1 MLRCRLQCS
10 FVHWASAS
18 LHPAQ
23 RALSSCP
30 VASQLGDS
38 WPGKRN
44 KCQIAQKQTARF
56 CVLFAFVVSGSYLS
70 SRAVASQ
77 VLSAYKGLTS
87 VFGMGTGG
95 TPWLNHRNGMVCF
108 QRTLKTA
115 LLFNSLRSS
124 PRPISTGQLRTLL
137 HFHLRPINHVVF
149 MGSYSFRM
157 GDLILRSAS
166 RLDAFSV
173 YPIRT
178 WLPSCAV
185 GTTTDS
191 PLVRPSR
198 SSRTKDSSSQISCA
212 HDG

>member
-1 MLRCRLQCS
+1 MA
-10 FVHWASAS
+10 VS
-18 LHPAQ
+18 LHRPQNALNRAMSPANLAGQ
-23 RALSSCP
+23 DR
-30 VASQLGDS
+30 
-38 WPGKRN
+38 PGKIENNRMAKKKN
-44 KCQIAQKQTARF
+44 SPF
-56 CVLFAFVVSGSYLS
+56 GLFFSLVSGSYLS

>member
-30 VASQLGDS
+30 VAGQLGGS
-38 WPGKRN
+38 RPGKIENNRMAKKKN
-44 KCQIAQKQTARF
+44 SPF
-56 CVLFAFVVSGSYLS
+56 GLFFSLVSGSYLS

-178 WLPSCAV
+178 WLPSCAI

>member
-1 MLRCRLQCS
+1 MLVYQ
-10 FVHWASAS
+10 W
-18 LHPAQ
+18 
-23 RALSSCP
+23 
-30 VASQLGDS
+30 
-38 WPGKRN
+38 
-44 KCQIAQKQTARF
+44 
-56 CVLFAFVVSGSYLS
+56 
-70 SRAVASQ
+70 
-77 VLSAYKGLTS
+77 LSANDTVGLAVGSCRIPKKRTVQMDCSGWEQVEPLGLTT
-87 VFGMGTGG
+87 GMV
-95 TPWLNHRNGMVCF
+95 MVCF

>member
-1 MLRCRLQCS
+1 MILPTIQS
-10 FVHWASAS
+10 FRPITKAKGRGLPYEASPFGLFFS
-18 LHPAQ
+18 L
-23 RALSSCP
+23 
-30 VASQLGDS
+30 
-38 WPGKRN
+38 
-44 KCQIAQKQTARF
+44 
-56 CVLFAFVVSGSYLS
+56 VSGSYLS

>member
-1 MLRCRLQCS
+1 MRRCRLQCS
-10 FVHWASAS
+10 FAHWASAS

-30 VASQLGDS
+30 VAGQ
-38 WPGKRN
+38 PGR
-44 KCQIAQKQTARF
+44 ARRAREDRKQQNGKEKEQSF
-56 CVLFAFVVSGSYLS
+56 GLFFSLVSGSYLS

>member
-1 MLRCRLQCS
+1 MQCS

-23 RALSSCP
+23 RALSFCP
-30 VASQLGDS
+30 VASQLGGS
-38 WPGKRN
+38 RPGKIENNRMAKKKN
-44 KCQIAQKQTARF
+44 SPF
-56 CVLFAFVVSGSYLS
+56 GLFFSLVSGSYLS

>member
-1 MLRCRLQCS
+1 MFTGHPLRFIPRS
-10 FVHWASAS
+10 GRSA
-18 LHPAQ
+18 PAPSPANLAGQ
-23 RALSSCP
+23 DR
-30 VASQLGDS
+30 
-38 WPGKRN
+38 PGKIENNRMAKKKN
-44 KCQIAQKQTARF
+44 SPF
-56 CVLFAFVVSGSYLS
+56 GLFFSLVSGSYLS

-198 SSRTKDSSSQISCA
+198 SSRTKDSFSQISCA